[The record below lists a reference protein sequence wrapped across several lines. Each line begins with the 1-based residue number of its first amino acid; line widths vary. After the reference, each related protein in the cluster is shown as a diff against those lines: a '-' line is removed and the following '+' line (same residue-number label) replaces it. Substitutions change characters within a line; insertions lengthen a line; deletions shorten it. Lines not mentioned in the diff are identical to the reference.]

1 MKNSNYSLFIE
12 INDLNYIFFVGDIDE
27 QNNLKLIHKLE
38 VPLQGIKDN
47 RISDLDSAFKVI
59 KENIFIIEQKFN
71 FTFKEAVLV
80 LENFRPSFI
89 NFTGYK
95 KLNGSQVLRENI
107 TYILNTLKS
116 CIDKIELKKKF
127 YTSLIQNLV
136 WIIKKLTIYRLD
148 FLETF
153 IHMNYLLH

>member
-59 KENIFIIEQKFN
+59 KENIF
-71 FTFKEAVLV
+71 
-80 LENFRPSFI
+80 
-89 NFTGYK
+89 
-95 KLNGSQVLRENI
+95 
-107 TYILNTLKS
+107 
-116 CIDKIELKKKF
+116 
-127 YTSLIQNLV
+127 
-136 WIIKKLTIYRLD
+136 
-148 FLETF
+148 
-153 IHMNYLLH
+153 